1 MQTFIPSKEEL
12 SEVVSQA
19 VEKAVNER
27 LPEIIYKATR
37 KKYYTIQEVCD
48 LLDVSRRHLQYL
60 RSTNQIGYILN
71 GRKVYFRAEDLEK
84 FFEVN
89 YIPSDDR
96 KGNNGE

>member
-1 MQTFIPSKEEL
+1 MQIFIPSKEEL
-12 SEVVSQA
+12 SEVVSEA
-19 VEKAVNER
+19 VERAVNDR
-27 LPEIIYKATR
+27 LPEIIHKATR

-60 RSTNQIGYILN
+60 RSTNQIGYVLN

-89 YIPSDDR
+89 YIAATESPD
-96 KGNNGE
+96 